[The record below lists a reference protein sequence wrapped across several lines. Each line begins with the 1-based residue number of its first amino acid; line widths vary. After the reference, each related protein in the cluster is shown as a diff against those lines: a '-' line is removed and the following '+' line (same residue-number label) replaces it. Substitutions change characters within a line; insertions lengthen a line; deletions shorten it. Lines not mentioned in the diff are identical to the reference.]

1 VYDHDPRLWGISAL
15 DDQVAAGLIMK
26 LAEVAYL
33 WVIITAKFFI
43 WASRHL
49 EADRQGIIDVDERAL
64 MDRGPQ
70 RRPQQVP

>member
-1 VYDHDPRLWGISAL
+1 
-15 DDQVAAGLIMK
+15 MK

-43 WASRHL
+43 WAGRNL

-64 MDRGPQ
+64 MDAPPAARHLP
-70 RRPQQVP
+70 